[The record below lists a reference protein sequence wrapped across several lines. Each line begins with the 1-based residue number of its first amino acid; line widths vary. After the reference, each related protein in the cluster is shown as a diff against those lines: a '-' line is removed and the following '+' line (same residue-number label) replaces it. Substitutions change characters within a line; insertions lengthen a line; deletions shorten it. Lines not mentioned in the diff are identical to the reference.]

1 MSVYK
6 DCSIVYNGVNT
17 FIWRF
22 CPVIVSTKGRYALRV
37 MLDLAEHPTDSYI
50 PLQEIADRQ
59 NISKE
64 YLNSILK
71 VLVAHQQLQSLRG
84 KGGGYRLCMPPEE
97 YRVGTILKIV
107 EGDLSPVSC
116 SQQACPNIASCRSFG
131 MWQELDQVIS
141 DYLNGV
147 HLSDFLEGGKF
158 YGK

>member
-1 MSVYK
+1 M
-6 DCSIVYNGVNT
+6 
-17 FIWRF
+17 
-22 CPVIVSTKGRYALRV
+22 IVSTKGRYALRV
-37 MLDLAEHPTDSYI
+37 MLDLAEHPTDGYI

-71 VLVAHQQLQSLRG
+71 VLVANSLLLSLRG
-84 KGGGYRLCMPPEE
+84 KGGGYKLCMAPQE
-97 YRVGTILKIV
+97 YKVGTILKTV

-116 SQQACPNIASCRSFG
+116 SQQACPNMLSCRSFG

-141 DYLNGV
+141 DYLNSV
-147 HLSDFLEGGKF
+147 TLSDFLEGGRF